1 MLFGGFHYMPK
12 WKLFG
17 KSKAKEEDVK
27 PEEPKEDQEEVIET
41 EVIPD
46 DEPLAEYSETLESEE
61 YVAEKAKTTKS
72 KDQRIWRDVNSIEQN
87 IDSLHIKKA
96 TKPHTEVERTVDS
109 LIEKIKTSGKTQK
122 TRKPSNVVYVVS
134 SPQPG
139 EVRGDWAVKDHDKT
153 YSHHKTKE
161 NAIDAARKIAK
172 KRDATVMV
180 QNTDGTFSDGFKP
193 R

>member
-1 MLFGGFHYMPK
+1 MPK

-17 KSKAKEEDVK
+17 KSKTKEEDIK
-27 PEEPKEDQEEVIET
+27 PEEQKEEVIET
-41 EVIPD
+41 EVVQD
-46 DEPLAEYSETLESEE
+46 DEPLAEYHETLESEE
-61 YVAEKAKTTKS
+61 YTAEKAKTQKS
-72 KDQRIWRDVNSIEQN
+72 SDQRVWRDVNSIEDN

-109 LIEKIKTSGKTQK
+109 LIEKIKNVKPKTEK
-122 TRKPSNVVYVVS
+122 SRKPSNVVYVVS
-134 SPQPG
+134 NPQPG

-172 KRDATVMV
+172 KKDATVMV
-180 QNTDGTFSDGFKP
+180 QNTDGTFSEGFKP

>member
-1 MLFGGFHYMPK
+1 MPK

-17 KSKAKEEDVK
+17 KSKEKEEETQK
-27 PEEPKEDQEEVIET
+27 PEEKKEEQEEIIET
-41 EVIPD
+41 EVIHED
-46 DEPLAEYSETLESEE
+46 DEPLVEYHETLESDE
-61 YVAEKAKTTKS
+61 YIAEKEKS
-72 KDQRIWRDVNSIEQN
+72 SKSSPQRIWRDVDSIEKN
-87 IDSLHIKKA
+87 VDSLHIRKA
-96 TKPHTEVERTVDS
+96 TKPHTEVEKTVDK
-109 LIEKIKTSGKTQK
+109 LIDKIKNVGQK
-122 TRKPSNVVYVVS
+122 PEKSKKPSNVVYVVS

-161 NAIDAARKIAK
+161 NAINEARKIAK

-180 QNTDGTFSDGFKP
+180 QNTDGTFSNGFKP

>member
-1 MLFGGFHYMPK
+1 MPK

-17 KSKAKEEDVK
+17 KSKAKEEETKK
-27 PEEPKEDQEEVIET
+27 PEETVEKQEEEVIET
-41 EVIPD
+41 EVIE
-46 DEPLAEYSETLESEE
+46 DEKPLAEYHETLESEE
-61 YVAEKAKTTKS
+61 YVTQKAKTSKS
-72 KDQRIWRDVNSIEQN
+72 SDQRVWRDVDSIEEN

-96 TKPHTEVERTVDS
+96 TKPHTEVERTVDT
-109 LIEKIKTSGKTQK
+109 LIEKIKDEKQK
-122 TRKPSNVVYVVS
+122 PAKARKPSNVVYVVS

-172 KRDATVMV
+172 KKDATVMV

>member
-1 MLFGGFHYMPK
+1 MPK

-17 KSKAKEEDVK
+17 RSKAKEEETIK
-27 PEEPKEDQEEVIET
+27 PEETVEKQEEVIET
-41 EVIPD
+41 EVIQD
-46 DEPLAEYSETLESEE
+46 DEPIAEYHETLESEE
-61 YVAEKAKTTKS
+61 YKTEKAKTS
-72 KDQRIWRDVNSIEQN
+72 KPSDQRVWRDVDLIEQN

-96 TKPHTEVERTVDS
+96 TKPHSEVERTVDT
-109 LIEKIKTSGKTQK
+109 LIDKIKKVKPKTET

-161 NAIDAARKIAK
+161 NAINEARKIAK
-172 KRDATVMV
+172 KKDATVMV
-180 QNTDGTFSDGFKP
+180 QNTDGTFSAGFKP
-193 R
+193 RTNK